1 MSVGEIALN
10 IVFDL
15 GGVIFT
21 WEPETIIA
29 KVFADPE
36 VQTKVRFGLFGH
48 EDWRELDRGT
58 LLRHEA
64 IERAATRTGL
74 PVSDIAELL
83 RQVPPALVAI
93 PETVDLLY
101 RLKARGHRLFYLS
114 NMHVASIE
122 HLENVYAFWSI
133 FEGGAISC
141 HVHLIKPEPA
151 IYTYLLQKY
160 RLNGAETVFIDDT
173 ECNLEAA
180 AKLGLQT
187 IKFEHPTQCESQLK
201 ALGCF

>member
-15 GGVIFT
+15 GGVVFT
-21 WEPETIIA
+21 WEPEAIIT

-36 VQTKVRFGLFGH
+36 VQTRARFGLFGH

-58 LLRHEA
+58 LFRHGA
-64 IERAATRTGL
+64 IERAAIRTGL

-101 RLKARGHRLFYLS
+101 RLKARGHRLFS
-114 NMHVASIE
+114 
-122 HLENVYAFWSI
+122 
-133 FEGGAISC
+133 
-141 HVHLIKPEPA
+141 
-151 IYTYLLQKY
+151 Y

-173 ECNLEAA
+173 ELNLETA

-201 ALGCF
+201 VLGCF